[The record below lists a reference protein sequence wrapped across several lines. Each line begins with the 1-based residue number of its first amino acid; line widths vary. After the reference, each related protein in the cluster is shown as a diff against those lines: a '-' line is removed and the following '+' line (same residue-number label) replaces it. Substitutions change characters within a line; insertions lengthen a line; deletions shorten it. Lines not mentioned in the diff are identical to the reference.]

1 MHWQVDCV
9 TASAP
14 ARYSSNFLIGDDS
27 HHGVQVVEASFW
39 TSSQNVDGRLETL
52 RAVGRDMALVIPNCR
67 ISRLSIV
74 DVYRRWWCVHS
85 SQEEEAGLQY

>member
-1 MHWQVDCV
+1 MHWQVDCA
-9 TASAP
+9 TGNAP

-27 HHGVQVVEASFW
+27 HHGVQVVVASFW
-39 TSSQNVDGRLETL
+39 TSSLTVGERQETL
-52 RAVGRDMALVIPNCR
+52 RVVGTDMAQVIPNCR

-74 DVYRRWWCVHS
+74 DVCRRWWCVHS